1 MNLQLIRKEFTSEST
16 IGELFIDGNFFCYTL
31 EDVVRDKNNDGD
43 LDDKGEEK
51 VYGKTAIPK
60 GKYEIIINYSE
71 RFKQQMPLL
80 LNVKGFEGIR
90 IHKGNS
96 AVDTHG
102 CLLLGKSKSKDFIGV
117 SNLAYNEFMTTL
129 KKATKGEKIFIQ
141 II

>member
-1 MNLQLIRKEFTSEST
+1 MNLKLTRKEFTTEST
-16 IGELFIDGNFFCYTL
+16 IGQLEIDGNFFCYTL

-60 GKYEIIINYSE
+60 GKYEVIINYSE

-102 CLLLGKSKSKDFIGV
+102 CILLGKSKSKDFIGM
-117 SNLAYNEFMTTL
+117 SNLAYNEFMTAL
-129 KKATKGEKIFIQ
+129 KKATKGEKIFIE
-141 II
+141 IV

>member
-16 IGELFIDGNFFCYTL
+16 IDELFIDGNFFCYTL

>member
-1 MNLQLIRKEFTSEST
+1 MNLKLTRKEFTSEST
-16 IGELFIDGNFFCYTL
+16 IGQLEIDGNFFCYTL

-60 GKYEIIINYSE
+60 GKYEVIINYSE

-102 CLLLGKSKSKDFIGV
+102 CILLGKSKSKDFIGM
-117 SNLAYNEFMTTL
+117 SNLAYNEFMTAL
-129 KKATKGEKIFIQ
+129 KKATKGEKIFIE
-141 II
+141 IV

>member
-1 MNLQLIRKEFTSEST
+1 
-16 IGELFIDGNFFCYTL
+16 
-31 EDVVRDKNNDGD
+31 
-43 LDDKGEEK
+43 
-51 VYGKTAIPK
+51 
-60 GKYEIIINYSE
+60 
-71 RFKQQMPLL
+71 MPLL